1 MHRELIARYDRPGPR
16 YTSYPT
22 ANEFHEGVG
31 ECDLRAALRALPTEG
46 RLSLY
51 VHIPFCEER
60 CLYCACNVIATKR
73 REVAERYLEHLLCE
87 IALAADCL
95 GLPRRG
101 VDQLHLGGGTP
112 TYFSSAQ
119 LRRLVEAIRARFDL
133 ANEAEL
139 AIEID
144 PRVTSHA
151 QIATLQELGFR
162 RFSMGVQDF
171 DPAVQAAIGRI
182 QSVEQTETVVRAC
195 RSAAGASVN
204 IDLIYGLPRQT
215 LASFAATLEEV
226 IRIRPERLAIYGFAF
241 VPWLRKQQLQM
252 PVEEM
257 PTSEARLALLELA
270 RERLFAAGYAAIGI
284 DHFALPEDEL
294 IVAQRD
300 GRLSRNFMGYT
311 VRRAP
316 QLLAFGVSAISE
328 FPAVYVQNTKK
339 LSAYGAALDA
349 GRLPVEKGVA
359 LSDDDDRRR
368 WVIRELMC
376 NFRVSA
382 DSYREQFGGPAF
394 EVAFARELLAM
405 EGFVEGGFAGWD
417 GERLELSEK
426 GQFLARNMAMLFD
439 THLRGSEASTHR
451 FSRTV

>member
-31 ECDLRAALRALPTEG
+31 EGDLRAALRALPADG

-60 CLYCACNVIATKR
+60 CLYCACNVIATKQR
-73 REVAERYLEHLLCE
+73 DVAEAYLAHLLQE
-87 IALAADCL
+87 IAMAADCL

-119 LRRLVEAIRARFDL
+119 LRRLVEAIRSRFEIAAD
-133 ANEAEL
+133 AEL

-171 DPAVQAAIGRI
+171 DLGVQAAIGRI
-182 QSVEQTETVVRAC
+182 QSVAQTETVVRAC

-226 IRIRPERLAIYGFAF
+226 IRIRPERLAIYGFAYL
-241 VPWLRKQQLQM
+241 PWLRKQQLQM

-382 DSYREQFGGPAF
+382 ARYREQFGGPAF

-439 THLRGSEASTHR
+439 THLRESETSTHR

>member
-31 ECDLRAALRALPTEG
+31 EGDLRAALRALPAEG

-95 GLPRRG
+95 GEPRRG

-119 LRRLVEAIRARFDL
+119 LRRLVEAIRVRFDL
-133 ANEAEL
+133 ADEAEL

-171 DPAVQAAIGRI
+171 DPGVQAAIGRI
-182 QSVEQTETVVRAC
+182 QSVAQTEEVIDAC
-195 RSAAGASVN
+195 RSVAGASVN

-226 IRIRPERLAIYGFAF
+226 IRIRPERLAIYGFAYL
-241 VPWLRKQQLQM
+241 PWLRKQQLQM

-270 RERLFAAGYAAIGI
+270 RERLIEAGYAAIGI

-339 LSAYGAALDA
+339 LSAYGAALEA
-349 GRLPVEKGVA
+349 GLLPVEKGVA

-382 DSYREQFGGPAF
+382 ARYREQFGGPAF
-394 EVAFARELLAM
+394 EVAFARELLALA
-405 EGFVEGGFAGWD
+405 GFVEGGFAAWD
-417 GERLELSEK
+417 GELLQLTPT
-426 GQFLARNMAMLFD
+426 GQFLARNVAMLFD
-439 THLRGSEASTHR
+439 THLRGGEANTHR

>member
-22 ANEFHEGVG
+22 ANEFHEGVVEG
-31 ECDLRAALRALPTEG
+31 DLRAALQALPAEG

-73 REVAERYLEHLLCE
+73 RDVAEAYLARLLQE
-87 IALAADCL
+87 IAMAADCL

-133 ANEAEL
+133 ADEAEL

-171 DPAVQAAIGRI
+171 DPGVQAAIGRI
-182 QSVEQTETVVRAC
+182 QSVAQTEEVIDAC
-195 RSAAGASVN
+195 RSVAGASVN

-226 IRIRPERLAIYGFAF
+226 IRIRPERLAIYGFAYL
-241 VPWLRKQQLQM
+241 PWLRKQQLQM
-252 PVEEM
+252 AVEEM
-257 PTSEARLALLELA
+257 PSSEARLALLELA
-270 RERLFAAGYAAIGI
+270 REQLFAAGYAAIGI
-284 DHFALPEDEL
+284 DHFALPDDEL

-349 GRLPVEKGVA
+349 GLLPVEKGVA
-359 LSDDDDRRR
+359 LSDDDARRR

-382 DSYREQFGGPAF
+382 ARYGEQFGGPAF
-394 EVAFARELLAM
+394 EVAFARELLAL

-439 THLRGSEASTHR
+439 THPRGSEASTHR

>member
-1 MHRELIARYDRPGPR
+1 MQRDLIAQYDRPGPR

-22 ANEFHEGVG
+22 ANEFHAGVG
-31 ECDLRAALRALPTEG
+31 ESDLRAALRLVPADG

-51 VHIPFCEER
+51 VHVPFCEER

-73 REVAERYLEHLLCE
+73 RDVAEDYLEHLLRE

-95 GLPRRG
+95 GSPRRA

-119 LRRLVEAIRARFDL
+119 LERLMAALRARFDL
-133 ANEAEL
+133 APDAEL

-144 PRVTSHA
+144 PRVTSA
-151 QIATLQELGFR
+151 SQIATLQALGFR

-171 DPAVQAAIGRI
+171 DAAVQAGIGRI
-182 QSVEQTETVVRAC
+182 QSVAQTAAVIADCRAV
-195 RSAAGASVN
+195 AGASVN

-215 LASFAATLEEV
+215 LASFGATLDEV
-226 IRIRPERLAIYGFAF
+226 IRIRPERLAIYGFAYL
-241 VPWLRKQQLQM
+241 PWLRKQQLRM
-252 PVEEM
+252 PVDELPSSEE
-257 PTSEARLALLELA
+257 RLALLDLA
-270 RERLFAAGYAAIGI
+270 RTRLLAAGYASIGI

-294 IVAQRD
+294 IVAQTD

-316 QLLAFGVSAISE
+316 QMLAFGVSAISE
-328 FPAVYVQNTKK
+328 FPSVYVQNTKK
-339 LSAYGAALDA
+339 LSEYGTALDA
-349 GRLPVEKGVA
+349 GRLPVEKGIA

-376 NFRVSA
+376 NFAVSA
-382 DSYREQFGGPAF
+382 TAYRAQFGGAGF
-394 EVAFARELLAM
+394 ASDFARELESLQ
-405 EGFVEGGFAGWD
+405 GFVEGGFARWD
-417 GERLELSEK
+417 GERLALTDE
-426 GQFLARNMAMLFD
+426 GQFLARNVAMLFD
-439 THLRGSEASTHR
+439 THLRRGEGSTQR